1 MAMLI
6 DIRQPEWM
14 SEKTLRDEIAPL
26 LPGVTILAGMDDGD
40 LSEVT
45 MLTAVMLHPGVAA
58 QLPNLKVVQKLGAGV
73 DGIVRDPD
81 LPSHVM
87 VTRLRPNGPA
97 QEIAEYCL
105 AYVLREQRN
114 MPAHEVDTEN
124 REWIQIA
131 PKINADTTVGVL
143 GLGHIGGRTASLFA
157 HLGFRVLGWA
167 RSEKSID
174 GVECRAGIDALPDLV
189 SECDFVCSILPSTP
203 GTVDLFDAELLS
215 IMKPGAFIINAGRG
229 DLIVDEDLIDAL
241 NSNLGGAVLDVFREE
256 PLPADHPFWAHDKM
270 IITPHVSGWHAEEA
284 SVDIAENYKRLSEG
298 RPLLNV
304 VDRNAGY

>member
-1 MAMLI
+1 MTLLI

-14 SEKTLRDEIAPL
+14 SEEALRDEIAPL
-26 LPGVTILAGMDDGD
+26 LPGVTIHAGIEDGD
-40 LSEVT
+40 LSDVT
-45 MLTAVMLHPGVAA
+45 MLATVRLFDGVAA

-81 LPSHVM
+81 LPASVK
-87 VTRLRPNGPA
+87 VARLKPNGPA

-114 MPAHEVDTEN
+114 MPAHEADAKK
-124 REWIQIA
+124 REWNEIP

-167 RSEKSID
+167 QSQKTID
-174 GVECRAGIDALPDLV
+174 GVDCRAGTEALPGLLG
-189 SECDFVCSILPSTP
+189 ECDFVCSILPSTP
-203 GTVDLFDAELLS
+203 LTIDLFDAELFAA
-215 IMKPGAFIINAGRG
+215 MKPGAIIINAGRG
-229 DLIVDEDLIDAL
+229 DLIVDADLIEAL
-241 NSNLGGAVLDVFREE
+241 DNGLGGAVLDVFREE
-256 PLPADHPFWAHDKM
+256 PLPADHPFWSLEKV
-270 IITPHVSGWHAEEA
+270 IVTPHVSGWHAENA
-284 SVDIAENYKRLSEG
+284 NADIAENYKRMTDG
-298 RPLLNV
+298 RPLLNE